1 MLKICHYFITFLKTS
16 FCFKCF
22 LKYARNDLPKMYFE
36 VILKG
41 LNSFCIWSHVK
52 QWPCTMLSIF
62 TQWVNVILSIDLANG
77 YACNFVHVVL
87 LLFHWW
93 NMFFQFNL
101 IDFGANGDTFGWGT
115 SLVLMLVAF
124 VFFFDL
130 YRLSITIMQVFKQ

>member
-1 MLKICHYFITFLKTS
+1 M
-16 FCFKCF
+16 
-22 LKYARNDLPKMYFE
+22 
-36 VILKG
+36 
-41 LNSFCIWSHVK
+41 K
-52 QWPCTMLSIF
+52 QWLCTMLSIS
-62 TQWVNVILSIDLANG
+62 TQWVNVMFSIDLANG

-93 NMFFQFNL
+93 NMFLQFNL

-124 VFFFDL
+124 AFFFDL